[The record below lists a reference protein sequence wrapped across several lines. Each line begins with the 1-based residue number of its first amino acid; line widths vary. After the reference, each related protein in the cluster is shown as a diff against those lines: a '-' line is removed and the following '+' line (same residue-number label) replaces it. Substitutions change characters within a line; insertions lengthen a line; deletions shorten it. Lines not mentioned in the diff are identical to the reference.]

1 MAKRKSLFKKIRC
14 FLRKW
19 MSSKI
24 IPFKNCKGG
33 GTVYG
38 ITIGDNAIVGACTLV
53 KKDIPDG
60 ATALGVPC
68 RIVARLPHEE
78 LEVL

>member
-19 MSSKI
+19 ISSKI

-33 GTVYG
+33 GYCLWHNNRRKCDCRSVY
-38 ITIGDNAIVGACTLV
+38 ACEQ
-53 KKDIPDG
+53 KYSG
-60 ATALGVPC
+60 RSYCGRRALQNC
-68 RIVARLPHEE
+68 CEVAA
-78 LEVL
+78 